1 MIFFAANFV
10 CTAVGTF
17 ADPVDCKNYV
27 VCQAGNSIFKFLKSK
42 LILLITQNWIENTD
56 STGKLVATFTKC
68 KSVTATT
75 GATFQYYYIPATTNN
90 CVLPSTFTKDTTY
103 YPTKTCTM

>member
-1 MIFFAANFV
+1 MR
-10 CTAVGTF
+10 
-17 ADPVDCKNYV
+17 
-27 VCQAGNSIFKFLKSK
+27 SSFLKK
-42 LILLITQNWIENTD
+42 RNNLLFFKDANGN
-56 STGKLVATFTKC
+56 LVATFTRC

-75 GATFQYYYIPATTNN
+75 GAVYQYYYIPATTNN